1 MNETEMQMKT
11 EKDPKDLEKIKIR
24 YLALKKSEQS
34 EKRKNKTNHG
44 HHHRAVKDES
54 DRYELFRL
62 YPDLNN
68 NRELV
73 ELAQRKIE

>member
-1 MNETEMQMKT
+1 MQMKT

-24 YLALKKSEQS
+24 YLSLKKSEQS
-34 EKRKNKTNHG
+34 EKRKNKANHG
-44 HHHRAVKDES
+44 NYYPAVIDEA
-54 DRYELFRL
+54 DRNEMFRL
-62 YPDLNN
+62 YPDLEN